1 MIEEQFPELTIEIFM
16 QVTEKLLLPAKVQ
29 S

>member
-1 MIEEQFPELTIEIFM
+1 MIEEQFPELTIERFM
-16 QVTEKLLLPAKVQ
+16 RVTEKLLLPAKVQ